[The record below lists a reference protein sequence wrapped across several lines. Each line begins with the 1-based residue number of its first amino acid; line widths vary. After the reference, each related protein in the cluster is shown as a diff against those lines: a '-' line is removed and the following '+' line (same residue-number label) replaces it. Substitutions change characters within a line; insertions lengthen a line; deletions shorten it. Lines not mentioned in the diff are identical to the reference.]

1 MWGSVMPNKKF
12 QFAMTV
18 DDVALAHWYCE
29 KNFRNL
35 IAFFDEN
42 GVKATFFVV
51 PVDEES
57 EKPFYEVFPELPEII
72 KAARANGHA
81 FGQHGIRHNRFEL
94 GVPPAMVL
102 DLPHETENKR
112 YAAENKEALAAD
124 HCVENCRARLKSGR
138 DILEKAL
145 GFPIRGFRAPAI
157 QTSKGMFQALSE
169 AYDYDSSVVWQETG
183 WDYLTGHTE
192 VAPRE
197 MDMVRYQSIVGLC
210 EGIEFPLSCDYTWI
224 LPPERY
230 DLTFELAK
238 HDIDICIKL
247 DLPFVTVAHVDPV
260 YDGEGIRM
268 LKDIYAYAKEAAEKA
283 GKELEF
289 VTLEQLADG
298 K

>member
-124 HCVENCRARLKSGR
+124 HCVENCRARLKQGR
-138 DILEKAL
+138 KA
-145 GFPIRGFRAPAI
+145 
-157 QTSKGMFQALSE
+157 
-169 AYDYDSSVVWQETG
+169 
-183 WDYLTGHTE
+183 
-192 VAPRE
+192 
-197 MDMVRYQSIVGLC
+197 
-210 EGIEFPLSCDYTWI
+210 
-224 LPPERY
+224 
-230 DLTFELAK
+230 
-238 HDIDICIKL
+238 
-247 DLPFVTVAHVDPV
+247 
-260 YDGEGIRM
+260 
-268 LKDIYAYAKEAAEKA
+268 EAAEAIYLAGMETPDDPSFSKEALKMLLGLEEYEKMARLLEYMTDEVRQKPLIRFMESCICAHTGKLDEALAILMENGGLNVPDIREGENSTSQLYIFIQQKKA
-283 GKELEF
+283 EAAGLPFDPAKVDVPFAIDLRMS
-289 VTLEQLADG
+289 
-298 K
+298 